1 MVAFRSQLLILMHM
15 TSGQLARGTEI
26 LSVRHCN
33 TVEGGHRNLFIEDGL
48 VVFVTKYYK
57 GFQMSRDV
65 KIIHWYL
72 LREVEELVV
81 WYLWLVLP
89 FVQQME
95 AML

>member
-1 MVAFRSQLLILMHM
+1 M
-15 TSGQLARGTEI
+15 TSGQPARGTEI

-33 TVEGGHRNLFIEDGL
+33 TVKGGHRNLFIKDGL

-57 GFQMSRDV
+57 GFQMSGDV
-65 KIIHWYL
+65 KIIYWYL
-72 LREVEELVV
+72 PQEVGELMV

-95 AML
+95 AIL